1 MSLTLLLL
9 VAGFA
14 LVTWF
19 LYRRSVRVPCELDLE
34 ATQAHFHAH
43 ARLTGA
49 EVREGDEVLLHGA
62 PDHIPLGERRLLAAE
77 ATVTHVSPPRRMLT
91 RVLGTTS
98 ITELYDVGFEG

>member
-19 LYRRSVRVPCELDLE
+19 RYRRSVRVPC
-34 ATQAHFHAH
+34 AT
-43 ARLTGA
+43 
-49 EVREGDEVLLHGA
+49 VREGDEVLLHGA